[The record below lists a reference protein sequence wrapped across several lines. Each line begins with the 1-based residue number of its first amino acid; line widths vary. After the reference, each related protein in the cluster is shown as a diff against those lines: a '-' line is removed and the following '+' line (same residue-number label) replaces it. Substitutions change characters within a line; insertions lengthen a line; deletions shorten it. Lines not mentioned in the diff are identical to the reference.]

1 MATVYLL
8 SEDDFDEQVYVFVL
22 EGLLSSRVEPVPL
35 RLRRGGG
42 LGEVR
47 KKLPLLLK
55 IIQRTGSQEGMRFVV
70 GIDNDRAVEHPTH
83 EAKPYSKS
91 EPCRHCGLTDAI
103 HAEMPD
109 GWLIPG
115 AIAVPV
121 QMIEAWLL
129 LMHAPEKYRDEA
141 SLPACPWRDRPAARS
156 VYGDDPPPQLKDLF
170 DAERGASSKA
180 DFALECVL
188 KLDATDLAARSPSFA
203 RLRDAVTTWPG

>member
-8 SEDDFDEQVYVFVL
+8 SEDDFDEQVYVYVL
-22 EGLLSSRVEPVPL
+22 EALLASGVEPVPL

-47 KKLPLLLK
+47 KKLPLLLQ
-55 IIQRTGSQEGMRFVV
+55 IIRHTGPQEGMRFVV

-83 EAKPYSKS
+83 EAKQHSRAES
-91 EPCRHCGLTDAI
+91 CRHCALTDAV
-103 HAEMPD
+103 HGEMPD
-109 GWLIPG
+109 GWPIPG

-129 LMHAPEKYRDEA
+129 LMYAPEKYRDEA
-141 SLPACPWRDRPAARS
+141 SLPTCAWRDRAAART
-156 VYGDDPPPQLKDLF
+156 VYGGSPPPQLKDLF
-170 DAERGASSKA
+170 DAERGASTKA
-180 DFALECVL
+180 NFALECVM

-203 RLRDAVTTWPG
+203 RFRDAVAAWPG